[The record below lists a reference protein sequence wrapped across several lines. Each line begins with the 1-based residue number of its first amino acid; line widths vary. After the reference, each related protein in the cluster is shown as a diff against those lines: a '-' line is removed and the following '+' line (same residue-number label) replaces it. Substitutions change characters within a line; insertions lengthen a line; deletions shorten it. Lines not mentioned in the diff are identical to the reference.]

1 MTRDRAVRNF
11 SGSFPNRDG
20 IWNLTARV
28 LEDTRVLRTTHA
40 PLGSQVVHQLFFQHS
55 ARLEEQATV
64 NGLVGHA
71 HPLVLGILG
80 LQPSGNLLGRPVPDQ
95 FTRNHLSQPWVPG
108 QKALLGPQSRLP
120 GVVIR
125 LLRPIG
131 GTATMAGALPA
142 HRRSRSIQVSGD
154 LTNRR
159 AGSHPARDVLAL
171 GPCEG

>member
-55 ARLEEQATV
+55 ARLDEQATV

-71 HPLVLGILG
+71 HPLVLGILR
-80 LQPSGNLLGRPVPDQ
+80 LQQPEICLGDQSKISLLVTTSRNLGCRARRHFLGRKAD
-95 FTRNHLSQPWVPG
+95 SQAWSS
-108 QKALLGPQSRLP
+108 ASC
-120 GVVIR
+120 
-125 LLRPIG
+125 
-131 GTATMAGALPA
+131 
-142 HRRSRSIQVSGD
+142 
-154 LTNRR
+154 
-159 AGSHPARDVLAL
+159 AR
-171 GPCEG
+171 